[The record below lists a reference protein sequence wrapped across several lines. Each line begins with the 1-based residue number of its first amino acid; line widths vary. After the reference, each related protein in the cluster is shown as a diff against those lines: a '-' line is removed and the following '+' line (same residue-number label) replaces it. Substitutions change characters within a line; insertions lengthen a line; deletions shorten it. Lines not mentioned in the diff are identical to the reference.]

1 MVTANAPIL
10 ALDASTEAC
19 SVALWHDGLV
29 FERYAVLPRGHAQ
42 ALLDMVDELLRE
54 AGVRPDEP
62 RLVVYGRGPGAFTG
76 VRIGV
81 GVAQGLAFGA
91 DVPVYGVSTLAMVAQ
106 GCHRRSRAQRV
117 LVAMDARMGEVYWA
131 CYALDSARGL
141 MVLQGEEHVSAPDI
155 VAAPA
160 RWSAWAGAGT
170 GWGAYGREL
179 QGRLGNP
186 DMLEPEAL
194 PVAADALPFGREAL
208 AGGLGVPAAQAAPV
222 YLRDRV
228 TG

>member
-19 SVALWHDGLV
+19 SAALWHDGLA
-29 FERYAVLPRGHAQ
+29 FERYAVMPRGHAQ
-42 ALLDMVDELLRE
+42 ALLDMVDGILRE
-54 AGVRPDEP
+54 AGVRPGGP
-62 RLVVYGRGPGAFTG
+62 HLVVYGRGPGAFTG
-76 VRIGV
+76 VRISV

-91 DVPVYGVSTLAMVAQ
+91 GVPVYGVSTLAMVAQ

-131 CYALDSARGL
+131 CYALDAASGL
-141 MVLQGEEHVSAPDI
+141 MVLQGEEHVSAPEA

-160 RWSAWAGAGT
+160 GWSAWAGAGT
-170 GWGAYGREL
+170 GWAACGQEL
-179 QGRLGNP
+179 QRRLGTP
-186 DMLEPEAL
+186 ALLEPEAL
-194 PVAADALPFGREAL
+194 PAAVDALPFGREAL
-208 AGGLGVPAAQAAPV
+208 AEGQGGPAAQAAPV